1 VGGESESGGDW
12 LAERWAVR
20 DQGDGGI
27 EGASWVSGFSSHVG
41 GETFTIM
48 GRTQHRF
55 VEENLDF

>member
-1 VGGESESGGDW
+1 MESESGGDR

-41 GETFTIM
+41 GSWDS
-48 GRTQHRF
+48 TQM
-55 VEENLDF
+55 